1 MLVRL
6 NKYLANKG
14 YGARRKCDEYIADG
28 KVKINGVV
36 VTQLGTK
43 VETSTDKVELDNAII
58 DAKENPVYFA
68 LNKPVGHV
76 CTVSGPEE
84 PKVTELFADIPERV
98 FPVGRLDKLTGG
110 LLIMTNDGN
119 FSYQMT
125 HPKFEKEKEYVV
137 KVREKVT
144 RAVEEKLAERFYI
157 QGKLTMSA
165 RIFVQS
171 PHLFHVILRE
181 GRNRQIRRMC
191 ERSGLTI
198 EKLKRV
204 RIGKFMLGTLKPGEY
219 KALNKDDLD
228 VLLGERDSSW
238 RDSLNKN

>member
-28 KVKINGVV
+28 KVKVNGVV

-43 VETSTDKVELDNAII
+43 VETATDKVELDNAII
-58 DAKENPVYFA
+58 DAKENLVYFA

-76 CTVSGPEE
+76 CSVTGPEE
-84 PKVTELFADIPERV
+84 PKVTVLFKDVPERV

-144 RAVEEKLAERFYI
+144 RAAEEKLAERFYI

-171 PHLFHVILRE
+171 PHLFHVILKE

-191 ERSGLTI
+191 QRAGLTI

-204 RIGKFMLGTLKPGEY
+204 RIGQFMLGTLKTGEY
-219 KALNKDDLD
+219 KSLDKKDLE
-228 VLLGERDSSW
+228 VLLGDRDAATYPTT
-238 RDSLNKN
+238 